1 MLQATSP
8 LMTESEIVQENSAR
22 ELVNWAIGIVRR
34 QFAVIALIAVVAT
47 SLGAFYAF
55 MAPPTY
61 TAESTVVID
70 PRRAQLFE
78 KATFSEGQIDPP
90 ALESEIE
97 LVKSEPVALSVIKN
111 LGLAKDPEF
120 LGPQDIFGVLL
131 GFASHFF
138 SSSKPTVLSESE
150 ATRAALA
157 ALSKNLAVKRVGL
170 SYNLSLQY
178 RSRNPNRAAQIANAI
193 AEAYIAEQLEGK
205 YDSTRRATQWLQGRI
220 EELNQKQ
227 SLAER
232 AVLDFKRQNN
242 IVTADGKLLNEQRI
256 AELNSQLVLAHKQTA
271 DVKARVDRVDA
282 IIRDD
287 SDGLP
292 MRTKPDHAADP
303 YAEANDPTVADTL
316 NNPIITQLQSK
327 YLDFVNREAMYARK
341 YGANHLAVVNLRD
354 QIRDLRGSISEELR
368 RLREAY
374 VSNYEIAKQAE
385 QELEKRLAEA
395 VSRSQPINQA
405 QIPLRELESAAQ
417 NYRTTYDNF
426 RQRYTESL
434 QQQSFPISD
443 ARILTSASPPSSKSS
458 PKTALVLVLAAGG
471 GLVFGVAVGVLR
483 ELMNGSFCTKAQV
496 ENALQTACISVVPIV
511 EAGKHQ
517 TLTNGPLAAPDQG
530 LEDGSS
536 SRTIVRDQDLIWTA
550 LNSPFSRF
558 AEALRSIKVAIDGA
572 AGSGREVVS
581 KNGKPLYGA
590 AKASSIAKRKREG
603 CAIIGF
609 TSSLPHEGKS
619 TIAAS
624 LALVMAQAGARVI
637 LVDCD
642 LRNPSLSQKF
652 APKAEHGV
660 LDVIAGCVPLEDAVW
675 KEAST
680 NLRFLPVATKTRI
693 ENSSEIL
700 AAAATK
706 VLFEDLQSNHDYVIV
721 DLSPLVP
728 VVDTRATT
736 RFVDSYVCVT
746 VWGCTKIGAVKYAF
760 KDAPNVYEN
769 LLGVVLNKANIDLLS
784 TYDPVGRDYY
794 RNKYYAQYGMTD

>member
-1 MLQATSP
+1 MLEATSP
-8 LMTESEIVQENSAR
+8 LTTESEPVQENSPR
-22 ELVNWAIGIVRR
+22 ESVNRAIGIVRR
-34 QFAVIALIAVVAT
+34 QFAVIALIAVVVT
-47 SLGAFYAF
+47 SLGALYAF

-61 TAESTVVID
+61 TAESTIVLD
-70 PRRAQLFE
+70 PRRVQLFP

-97 LVKSEPVALSVIKN
+97 LVKSEPVALSVIKD

-120 LGPQDIFGVLL
+120 SGPQGIFGVVSE
-131 GFASHFF
+131 FSSHFF
-138 SSSKPTVLSESE
+138 PSSKPTVLSESE
-150 ATRAALA
+150 ATRAALRVLA
-157 ALSKNLAVKRVGL
+157 KNLEVKRVGFSYHL
-170 SYNLSLQY
+170 SIQY
-178 RSRNPNRAAQIANAI
+178 RSGDPNRAAQVANAI

-232 AVLDFKRQNN
+232 AVVDFKKQNN
-242 IVTADGKLLNEQRI
+242 IVMMDGKLLNDQQI
-256 AELNSQLVLAHKQTA
+256 ADLNYQLGLARRSTSEA
-271 DVKARVDRVDA
+271 KARLDRIDA

-287 SDGLP
+287 NLGMP
-292 MRTKPDHAADP
+292 VRTKLD
-303 YAEANDPTVADTL
+303 AETVPTDPTVAETL
-316 NNPIITQLQSK
+316 VNPVITQLRTK
-327 YLDFVNREAMYARK
+327 YLDFVNREAMLSRK

-354 QIRDLRGSISEELR
+354 QIRDLQGSILEELK
-368 RLREAY
+368 RLRESY
-374 VSNYEIAKQAE
+374 LSNYEIAKQAE
-385 QELEKRLAEA
+385 QELEKRVADA

-405 QIPLRELESAAQ
+405 QIPLRELESSAQ

-471 GLVFGVAVGVLR
+471 GLVFGVAVGALR

-511 EAGKHQ
+511 EARKHQ
-517 TLTNGPLAAPDQG
+517 TLTNAPLAAPDQG

-558 AEALRSIKVAIDGA
+558 AEALRSIKVTIDST
-572 AGSGREVVS
+572 AGPGREVVS
-581 KNGKPLYGA
+581 KDGKPLYGA
-590 AKASSIAKRKREG
+590 AKASSIAKRKREA
-603 CAIIGF
+603 CTVIGF

-624 LALVMAQAGARVI
+624 LALLMAQAGARVI
-637 LVDCD
+637 LVDSD
-642 LRNPSLSQKF
+642 LRNPSLSRKF
-652 APKAEHGV
+652 APKAEHGF
-660 LDVIAGCVPLEDAVW
+660 LDVIAGRVPLEDAVW
-675 KEAST
+675 SEPST
-680 NLRFLPVATKTRI
+680 NLTFLPVATKTRI

-706 VLFEDLQSNHDYVIV
+706 ELFEDLQSNYDYVIV
-721 DLSPLVP
+721 DLSPLMP
-728 VVDTRATT
+728 IVDTRATT

-746 VWGCTKIGAVKYAF
+746 AWGCTKIGAVKYAF

-769 LLGVVLNKANIDLLS
+769 LLGVVLNKANIDRLS
-784 TYDPVGRDYY
+784 TYDSIGGNYY
-794 RNKYYAQYGMTD
+794 RNKHYAQYGMTD